1 MIRAARGG
9 VCYVRQVVFTLKA
22 LGLAIYHLSVK
33 PIGRASG
40 RSSVA
45 AAAYRA
51 GESLT
56 NERDGLTHDFTRRE
70 GVEHAEI
77 VVPQESNA
85 DWAKD
90 RSALWNAAELAEKRA
105 DARVARE
112 FEIALPHEL
121 DAEQR
126 LELTREFAQGLAD
139 RYGTAVDFAI
149 HAPHG
154 ATDERNFHAHL
165 LMTTRAVTANGLG
178 DKTAIERENKWLA
191 ARGMA
196 SSQMQLR
203 EIRQSWEQAAN
214 EHLARAGLDIRIDH
228 RSHEERGLE
237 IEPTEHMGVHATQ
250 MQRRGWEVSRRRLDS
265 EAARRNAE
273 LIRQK
278 PEQVLTILTG
288 EKSVFDRRDVARAL
302 HRSIDQPEA
311 FQSAFATVM
320 ASPFLVEMQAERRDA
335 QGRVIEPARYST
347 REMVEVERGM
357 ILSAS
362 RMGEARDHGVGE
374 RHVEAAL
381 SARPHLADEQRE
393 AVRHITGE
401 ERIAAV
407 VGLAGAG
414 KSTMLSAAREAWER
428 EGFSVYGAALSGKA
442 AEGLEE
448 SSGIASRTLA
458 SWENGWNAGKGEL
471 GDGDILVIDEAGMV
485 SSRQLASFIGAAERA
500 GAKIVLVGDPEQL
513 QPIQAGA
520 AFRAVAE
527 HVGYASLEGVR
538 RQGEEWQR
546 QASQDFA
553 RHRTE
558 EGLAAYAD
566 HGAVQFAETRDEA
579 VAEIV
584 RDVVADM
591 RERPDGSRIVLAHRR
606 VEVRELNA
614 AIREARQ
621 ERGELARG
629 AEAGEVSFLTNDGE
643 RKFSEGDRIIF
654 LENNR
659 DLGVKNG
666 MLGVVTGV
674 AEGRLVARLDSARG
688 PGQGREVSVSLSDYA
703 AVDHGY
709 ATTIHKSQGATV
721 DRAYVLASDRMDRH
735 LAYVAMTRH
744 REEATLYAGRD
755 EFKDLA
761 ALSERLSR
769 SGIKETTLDYAERR
783 GIARSEIIVPQP
795 QRAERSPNE
804 REPEP
809 SRARETQAEV
819 PATAKRG
826 MFAGLNLGAGR
837 SRATDAQAF
846 ARVKVA
852 TRDAGMAPA
861 AEQGRGRDDPRIKS
875 GEAQAVDGFAR
886 AWSDAARMRAS
897 NLPVLEHQKQA
908 LDRAGVAL
916 EAARPGGTRE
926 LLSALR
932 RDPAAQRAMATL
944 DGAERA
950 AQLVA
955 GMERERQAQLDPNVR
970 AERAVAVWRKL
981 EKEHG
986 QLRGFEHEEA
996 RGQIEARM
1004 KALAGAI
1011 KRDPQM
1017 ESVMR
1022 ARSREL
1028 GIERGSRLD
1037 RLTLEKN
1044 VERAIDRSVTRER
1057 DLGIER

>member
-1 MIRAARGG
+1 M
-9 VCYVRQVVFTLKA
+9 
-22 LGLAIYHLSVK
+22 K
-33 PIGRASG
+33 PISRASG

-51 GESLT
+51 AEKLT

-70 GVEHAEI
+70 GVEHGEI
-77 VVPQESNA
+77 VIPRCSEA
-85 DWAKD
+85 EWAKD
-90 RSALWNAAELAEKRA
+90 RSALWNAAEQADKRK

-112 FEIALPHEL
+112 FEIALPHEI

-126 LELTREFAQGLAD
+126 LELAREFAQGLAE

-154 ATDERNFHAHL
+154 ATDVRNHHAHL
-165 LMTTRAVTANGLG
+165 LMTTRQVTAEGLSE
-178 DKTAIERENKWLA
+178 KTAIERENKWLA

-203 EIRQSWEQAAN
+203 EIRQSWEHLAN

-228 RSHEERGLE
+228 RSHQERGLD

-250 MQRRGWEVSRRRLDS
+250 MERRDKEVSRTRLDS

-273 LIRQK
+273 LIREK
-278 PEQVLTILTG
+278 PEQVLSIITN
-288 EKSVFDRRDVARAL
+288 EKSVFDRRDIARAL
-302 HRSIDQPEA
+302 HRYIDQPEA

-320 ASPFLVEMQAERRDA
+320 AAPSVVELQAERRDA
-335 QGRVIEPARYST
+335 QGRVLEPARYST
-347 REMVEVERGM
+347 QDMVEIERGM
-357 ILSAS
+357 IVSAS
-362 RMGEARDHGVGE
+362 RLATSGLGEARDHGAGE
-374 RHVEAAL
+374 RNVEAAL
-381 SARPHLADEQRE
+381 SAWPFLSDEQRE
-393 AVRHITGE
+393 AVRHVTGE

-428 EGFSVYGAALSGKA
+428 EGYHVFGAALSGNA

-458 SWENGWNAGKGEL
+458 SWENSWNAGRGEL
-471 GDGDILVIDEAGMV
+471 GEGDVLVIDEAGMV
-485 SSRQLASFIGAAERA
+485 SSRQLATFIGAAERA

-558 EGLAAYAD
+558 EGLAAYAK
-566 HGAVQFAETRDEA
+566 HGAVRFAETRDEA
-579 VAEIV
+579 IGEIV
-584 RDVVADM
+584 RDIVADM
-591 RERPDGSRIVLAHRR
+591 RERPDGNRIVLAHRR
-606 VEVRELNA
+606 ADVQELNA

-666 MLGVVTGV
+666 MLGVVAGV
-674 AEGRLVARLDSARG
+674 SEGRLVARFDSAKG
-688 PGQGREVSVSLSDYA
+688 PDQGREVSVSVADYA
-703 AVDHGY
+703 AIDHGY

-735 LAYVAMTRH
+735 LSYVAMTRH

-769 SGIKETTLDYAERR
+769 SGAKETTLDYAERR
-783 GIARSEIIVPQP
+783 GIAWRSEIVVPQP
-795 QRAERSPNE
+795 QKAERSLSEHP
-804 REPEP
+804 PEP
-809 SRARETQAEV
+809 SRARETRAEA
-819 PATAKRG
+819 PAATKRG

-837 SRATDAQAF
+837 SRTDAQAF
-846 ARVKVA
+846 SRVKVA
-852 TRDAGMAPA
+852 TREAGMAPT
-861 AEQGRGRDDPRIKS
+861 AEQRGGRD
-875 GEAQAVDGFAR
+875 ELAQAVDGFAR
-886 AWSDAARMRAS
+886 AWSDASRMRTA
-897 NLPVLEHQKQA
+897 NLPVLEHQKRA
-908 LDRAGVAL
+908 LGRAGAAL
-916 EAARPGGTRE
+916 EAARRGGTRE

-932 RDPAAQRAMATL
+932 HDPATGRAMAGL
-944 DGAERA
+944 EGAERA
-950 AQLVA
+950 VQLVA

-970 AERAVAVWRKL
+970 VERTVATWHKL
-981 EKEHG
+981 EQEHG
-986 QLRGFEHEEA
+986 RLRGFEHEEA
-996 RGQIEARM
+996 RAQVEARM

-1028 GIERGSRLD
+1028 GIERGSKLD
-1037 RLTLEKN
+1037 RLTEEKN
-1044 VERAIDRSVTRER
+1044 VERAINRSVTRER
-1057 DLGIER
+1057 DLGMER

>member
-1 MIRAARGG
+1 
-9 VCYVRQVVFTLKA
+9 
-22 LGLAIYHLSVK
+22 LAIYHLSMK
-33 PIGRASG
+33 PISRASG

-51 GESLT
+51 GECLT

-77 VVPQESNA
+77 VIPQGA
-85 DWAKD
+85 GARWAEE
-90 RSALWNAAELAEKRA
+90 RSALWNAAEQAENRK

-112 FEIALPHEL
+112 FEIALPHEFSA
-121 DAEQR
+121 DQR

-139 RYGTAVDFAI
+139 RYGAAVDFAI
-149 HAPHG
+149 HSPHG

-165 LMTTRAVTANGLG
+165 LMTTRQVTAEGLG

-191 ARGMA
+191 ARGME
-196 SSQMQLR
+196 SSQVQLR
-203 EIRQSWEQAAN
+203 GIRQSWEQAAN
-214 EHLARAGLDIRIDH
+214 EHLARAGLEIRIDH
-228 RSHEERGLE
+228 RSHQERGLE

-250 MQRRGWEVSRRRLDS
+250 IERRGKEVSRTRIDA
-265 EAARRNAE
+265 EAAKRNAE
-273 LIRQK
+273 LIREK
-278 PEQVLTILTG
+278 PEQVLSIITN
-288 EKSVFDRRDVARAL
+288 EKSVFDRRDVTRAL
-302 HRSIDQPEA
+302 HRYVDQLEA

-320 ASPFLVEMQAERRDA
+320 ASPSLVELQAERRDA
-335 QGRVIEPARYST
+335 HGRVLEPARYST
-347 REMVEVERGM
+347 REMVEIERGM
-357 ILSAS
+357 IVSAS
-362 RMGEARDHGVGE
+362 RLGEARDHGAGE
-374 RHVEAAL
+374 RNVEAAL

-401 ERIAAV
+401 ERITAV

-428 EGFSVYGAALSGKA
+428 EGYHVFGAALSGKA

-458 SWENGWNAGKGEL
+458 SWENGWSAGRGEL
-471 GDGDILVIDEAGMV
+471 GEDDVLVIDEAGMV

-566 HGAVQFAETRDEA
+566 HGAVRFAETRDEA
-579 VAEIV
+579 ASAIV

-606 VEVRELNA
+606 VDVRELNIA
-614 AIREARQ
+614 VREARQ
-621 ERGELARG
+621 DADELPRG
-629 AEAGEVSFLTNDGE
+629 AEAGEVSFVTNDGE

-654 LENNR
+654 LESNR

-666 MLGVVTGV
+666 MLGVVAGV
-674 AEGRLVARLDSARG
+674 SDGRLVARLDSAKG
-688 PGQGREVSVSLSDYA
+688 PGQGREVSVSMADYA

-721 DRAYVLASDRMDRH
+721 DRAYVLASNRMDRH
-735 LAYVAMTRH
+735 LSYVAMTRH

-769 SGIKETTLDYAERR
+769 SGAKETTLDYAERR
-783 GIARSEIIVPQP
+783 GIAWRSGIIIPP
-795 QRAERSPNE
+795 EMKRAERAA
-804 REPEP
+804 EP
-809 SRARETQAEV
+809 SRSRQTRAE
-819 PATAKRG
+819 ASASKKRG
-826 MFAGLNLGAGR
+826 MFAGLDLGAGR
-837 SRATDAQAF
+837 ARVTDAQAF
-846 ARVKVA
+846 LRVKVA
-852 TRDAGMAPA
+852 TREAGTAPA
-861 AEQGRGRDDPRIKS
+861 AEQPSGRDDL
-875 GEAQAVDGFAR
+875 AQAVDGFAR
-886 AWSDAARMRAS
+886 AWSDAARMRAAS
-897 NLPVLEHQKQA
+897 LPVLEHQKRA
-908 LDRAGVAL
+908 LDNAGAAL
-916 EAARPGGTRE
+916 EATRPGATRE

-932 RDPAAQRAMATL
+932 HDPAAQRAMAGL
-944 DGAERA
+944 EGAGRA

-970 AERAVAVWRKL
+970 AERTVATWRKL
-981 EKEHG
+981 EQEHG
-986 QLRGFEHEEA
+986 RLRGSEHEEA

-1004 KALAGAI
+1004 KTLAGAI

-1028 GIERGSRLD
+1028 GIERGSKLD
-1037 RLTLEKN
+1037 RLTEEKN
-1044 VERAIDRSVTRER
+1044 VERAISHSVTRER
-1057 DLGIER
+1057 DLGMER

>member
-1 MIRAARGG
+1 VASSSQIDSDLIR
-9 VCYVRQVVFTLKA
+9 
-22 LGLAIYHLSVK
+22 LAIYHLSMK

-51 GESLT
+51 AEKLT

-77 VVPQESNA
+77 VLPQGMDAE
-85 DWAKD
+85 WAHD
-90 RSALWNAAELAEKRA
+90 RSALWNAAEQAESRK

-121 DAEQR
+121 SAEQR
-126 LELTREFAQGLAD
+126 LALTREFAQGLAD
-139 RYGTAVDFAI
+139 RYGTAVDFVI

-165 LMTTRAVTANGLG
+165 LMTTRQVTAEGLG

-191 ARGMA
+191 ARGME
-196 SSQMQLR
+196 SSQAQLR
-203 EIRQSWEQAAN
+203 GIRQSWEQAAN
-214 EHLARAGLDIRIDH
+214 EHLARAGLEIRIDH
-228 RSHEERGLE
+228 RSHQERGLE

-250 MQRRGWEVSRRRLDS
+250 IERRGKEVSRTRIDA
-265 EAARRNAE
+265 EAAKRNAE
-273 LIRQK
+273 LIREK
-278 PEQVLTILTG
+278 PEQVLSIITN
-288 EKSVFDRRDVARAL
+288 EKSVFDRRDVTRAL
-302 HRSIDQPEA
+302 HRYVDQLEA

-320 ASPFLVEMQAERRDA
+320 ASPSLVELQAERRDA
-335 QGRVIEPARYST
+335 HGRVLEPARYST
-347 REMVEVERGM
+347 REMVEIERGM
-357 ILSAS
+357 IVSAS
-362 RMGEARDHGVGE
+362 RLGEARDHGAGE
-374 RHVEAAL
+374 QNVEAAL

-401 ERIAAV
+401 ERITAV

-428 EGFSVYGAALSGKA
+428 EGYHVFGAALSGKA

-458 SWENGWNAGKGEL
+458 SWENGWSAGRGEL
-471 GDGDILVIDEAGMV
+471 GEDDVLVIDEAGMV

-527 HVGYASLEGVR
+527 YVGYASLEGVR

-566 HGAVQFAETRDEA
+566 HGAVRFAETRDEA
-579 VAEIV
+579 ASAIV

-606 VEVRELNA
+606 VDVRELNIA
-614 AIREARQ
+614 VREARQ
-621 ERGELARG
+621 DADELPRG
-629 AEAGEVSFLTNDGE
+629 AEAGEVSFMTNDGE

-666 MLGVVTGV
+666 MLGVVAGV
-674 AEGRLVARLDSARG
+674 SDGRLVARLDSAKG
-688 PGQGREVSVSLSDYA
+688 PGQGREVSVSMADYA

-735 LAYVAMTRH
+735 LSYVAMTRH

-769 SGIKETTLDYAERR
+769 SGAKETTLDYAERR
-783 GIARSEIIVPQP
+783 GIAWRSGIVIPP
-795 QRAERSPNE
+795 EMKRAERSA
-804 REPEP
+804 EP
-809 SRARETQAEV
+809 SRSRQTRAE
-819 PATAKRG
+819 ASASKKRG
-826 MFAGLNLGAGR
+826 MFAGLDLGAGR
-837 SRATDAQAF
+837 ARVTDAQAF
-846 ARVKVA
+846 SRVKVA
-852 TRDAGMAPA
+852 TREAGTAPA
-861 AEQGRGRDDPRIKS
+861 AEQPSGRDDL
-875 GEAQAVDGFAR
+875 AQAVDGFAR
-886 AWSDAARMRAS
+886 AWSDAARMRAAS
-897 NLPVLEHQKQA
+897 LPVLEHQKQA
-908 LDRAGVAL
+908 LDNAGAAL
-916 EAARPGGTRE
+916 EATRPGATRE

-932 RDPAAQRAMATL
+932 HDPAAQRAMAGL
-944 DGAERA
+944 EGAGRA

-970 AERAVAVWRKL
+970 AERTVATWRKL
-981 EKEHG
+981 EQEHG
-986 QLRGFEHEEA
+986 RLRGSEHEEA

-1004 KALAGAI
+1004 KTLAGAI

-1028 GIERGSRLD
+1028 GIERGSKLD
-1037 RLTLEKN
+1037 RLTEEKN
-1044 VERAIDRSVTRER
+1044 VERAISHSVTRER
-1057 DLGIER
+1057 DLGMER

>member
-1 MIRAARGG
+1 M
-9 VCYVRQVVFTLKA
+9 
-22 LGLAIYHLSVK
+22 K
-33 PIGRASG
+33 PIGRSSG
-40 RSSVA
+40 RSAVA

-51 GESLT
+51 AEKLT

-77 VVPQESNA
+77 VIPEDSDAQ
-85 DWAKD
+85 WARD
-90 RSALWNAAELAEKRA
+90 RSALWNAAETMEKRV

-121 DAEQR
+121 NAEQR
-126 LELTREFAQGLAD
+126 LDLTREFTQGLAD

-154 ATDERNFHAHL
+154 ATDVRNHHAHL
-165 LMTTRAVTANGLG
+165 LMTTRSVTAEGLS

-191 ARGMA
+191 SRGMA
-196 SSQMQLR
+196 SSQVQLR
-203 EIRQSWEQAAN
+203 DIRQSWEQMAN
-214 EHLARAGLDIRIDH
+214 EHLARAGLDMRIDH
-228 RSHEERGLE
+228 RSHQERGLE

-250 MQRRGWEVSRRRLDS
+250 MERRGKEVSRTRLDK
-265 EAARRNAE
+265 EAAKRNAE
-273 LIRQK
+273 LIREK
-278 PEQVLTILTG
+278 PEQVLSIITN

-302 HRSIDQPEA
+302 HRYIDQPEA

-320 ASPFLVEMQAERRDA
+320 ASPSLVELQAERRGPD
-335 QGRVIEPARYST
+335 GRVIETARYST
-347 REMVEVERGM
+347 REMVDVERGM
-357 ILSAS
+357 IVSAGHL
-362 RMGEARDHGVGE
+362 GEARDHGVGE
-374 RHVEAAL
+374 LDVEAAL
-381 SARPHLADEQRE
+381 SVRSFLSEEQRE

-428 EGFSVYGAALSGKA
+428 EGYSVYGAALSGKA

-471 GDGDILVIDEAGMV
+471 GEGDVLVIDEAGMV

-538 RQGEEWQR
+538 RQGEDWQR
-546 QASQDFA
+546 AASQDFA
-553 RHRTE
+553 RHRTS
-558 EGLAAYAD
+558 EGLASYAA
-566 HGAVQFAETRDEA
+566 HGGVRFGETRDDA
-579 VAEIV
+579 VFEIV

-591 RERPDGSRIVLAHRR
+591 AERPEGSRLVLAHRR
-606 VEVRELNA
+606 ADVRELNV

-621 ERGELARG
+621 EQGELARG
-629 AEAGEVSFLTNDGE
+629 AEAGEVAFLTNDGE
-643 RKFSEGDRIIF
+643 RKFCEGDRIIF

-666 MLGVVTGV
+666 MLGTVAGV
-674 AEGRLVARLDSARG
+674 SEGRLVARLDNARG
-688 PGQGREVSVSLSDYA
+688 PGQGREVSVSMADYA

-735 LAYVAMTRH
+735 LSYVAMTRH

-755 EFKDLA
+755 EFKDLRE
-761 ALSERLSR
+761 LSERLSR
-769 SGIKETTLDYAERR
+769 SGAKETTLDYAERR
-783 GIARSEIIVPQP
+783 GIAWRSEIVVPQQA
-795 QRAERSPNE
+795 QRAERSPSERSPESSRE
-804 REPEP
+804 RET
-809 SRARETQAEV
+809 RAEA
-819 PATAKRG
+819 PASTKRG

-837 SRATDAQAF
+837 SRSMGAQAF
-846 ARVKVA
+846 SRVKVA
-852 TRDAGMAPA
+852 TREAGMPPA
-861 AEQGRGRDDPRIKS
+861 AEPRSGRD
-875 GEAQAVDGFAR
+875 ELAQAVDGFAR
-886 AWSDAARMRAS
+886 AWSDAARMRAA

-908 LDRAGVAL
+908 LDKAGAAVEAL
-916 EAARPGGTRE
+916 LPGAMRE

-932 RDPAAQRAMATL
+932 HDPVTARAMAGL
-944 DGAERA
+944 DGAARA

-970 AERAVAVWRKL
+970 AERAVAAWQRL

-1004 KALAGAI
+1004 KALAGVI

-1022 ARSREL
+1022 TRSREL

-1037 RLTLEKN
+1037 RLTEEKN
-1044 VERAIDRSVTRER
+1044 VERAISRSVTRER
-1057 DLGIER
+1057 DLGMER